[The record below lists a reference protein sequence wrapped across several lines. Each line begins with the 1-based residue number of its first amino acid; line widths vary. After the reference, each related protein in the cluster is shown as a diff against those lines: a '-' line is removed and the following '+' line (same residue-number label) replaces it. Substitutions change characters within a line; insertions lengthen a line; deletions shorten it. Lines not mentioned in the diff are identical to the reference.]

1 MKRKNLTPF
10 SFYVS
15 RQFGGTQKNRRKKLN
30 INKKENTKLFFE
42 FMDNKTHGDALHN
55 AVYNAFELIFKIE
68 KEIL

>member
-1 MKRKNLTPF
+1 MERTAKELYN
-10 SFYVS
+10 
-15 RQFGGTQKNRRKKLN
+15 KLN

-42 FMDNKTHGDALHN
+42 FIDNKTHGDALHN